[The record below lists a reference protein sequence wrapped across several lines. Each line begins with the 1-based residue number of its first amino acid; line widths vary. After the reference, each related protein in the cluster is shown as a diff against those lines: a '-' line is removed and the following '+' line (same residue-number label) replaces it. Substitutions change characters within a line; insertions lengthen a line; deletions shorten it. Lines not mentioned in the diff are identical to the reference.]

1 MVLVEIL
8 LCFIITFSLL
18 LPQRIC
24 PSRLMV
30 HRCVPLSIPSSSTT
44 NPHHNCYMHTHSI
57 PFSIM
62 DLYNILCVLCFDLG
76 VPNLNIVIS
85 HASVGAATVAEIMQ
99 ERVAVG
105 TVLHL
110 LLPPGMFYGPLA
122 RCEG

>member
-1 MVLVEIL
+1 MLYYYLFPTSSSTNLSLKINGSS
-8 LCFIITFSLL
+8 LCT
-18 LPQRIC
+18 
-24 PSRLMV
+24 
-30 HRCVPLSIPSSSTT
+30 LSIPSSSTT

-62 DLYNILCVLCFDLG
+62 DLYNILCVLCFDFWIG